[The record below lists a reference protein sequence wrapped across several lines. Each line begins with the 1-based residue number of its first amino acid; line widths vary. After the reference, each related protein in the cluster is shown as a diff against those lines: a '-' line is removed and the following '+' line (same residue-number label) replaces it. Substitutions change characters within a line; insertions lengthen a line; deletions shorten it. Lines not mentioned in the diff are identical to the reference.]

1 MTKRNVTIIM
11 VYLVAALLLVS
22 GFAVVQ
28 TRRLQESRRSARHSG
43 ELAME
48 ELYAAVAGL
57 DTALEKSLYAVT
69 PELVV
74 SLCAETQSRAQAA
87 AAALGVL
94 PLSSR
99 EVEET
104 AAFLSRT
111 GDYAAFLLRKV
122 SAGESCSEEERENLQ
137 ILSEAAALLEQNLAR
152 LRTDMAAGRVGL
164 TAATLEA
171 GLPTLSG
178 SMVDMEREFPE
189 FPTLVYDG
197 PFSAPDPDTAA
208 PLSASAEISR
218 NDALLIGAGF
228 LNTRPNLA
236 ECVGRSEGEV
246 PVWRIRSGDY
256 TAHVSVRGG
265 YPLRILC
272 DRVGAR
278 RVLTTEDALEKA
290 RQHLENRGF
299 GSMTESYY
307 SIYDN
312 IITVT
317 YCYEKDRVLY
327 YPDMVKVS
335 VYLDNGEL
343 AGLEAESY
351 VRAHYRE
358 RQRPSASVSVDT
370 ARELVSDQL
379 TILSERLA
387 VIPSAGGQERLCH
400 EFICENTAGE
410 HYLLYVN
417 AVTGRQ
423 ERILIL
429 LEDENGTLAI

>member
-1 MTKRNVTIIM
+1 MSKRNVTIIM
-11 VYLVAALLLVS
+11 VYLLAALLLVG
-22 GFAVVQ
+22 GFAMVQ
-28 TRRLQESRRSARHSG
+28 TRRLQQLQLRSQRSR
-43 ELAME
+43 ELALE

-57 DTALEKSLYAVT
+57 DTALEKSLYAVS

-74 SLCAETQSRAQAA
+74 SLCAESQSRSQAA

-94 PLSSR
+94 PLGSQ
-99 EVEET
+99 ELEAT

-111 GDYAAFLLRKV
+111 GDYTAWLLRKV
-122 SAGESCSEEERENLQ
+122 STGEGCTEEELSNLRL
-137 ILSEAAALLEQNLAR
+137 LSDSAGLLEENLAR
-152 LRTDMAAGRVGL
+152 LREEVRAGRL
-164 TAATLEA
+164 RLDADALEQS
-171 GLPTLSG
+171 LPSLSK

-197 PFSAPDPDTAA
+197 PFSATDPDAEM
-208 PLSASAEISR
+208 PLSSAAEVSQS
-218 NDALLIGAGF
+218 DALIIGAGF
-228 LNTRPNLA
+228 LQTRPNLT
-236 ECVGRSEGEV
+236 ECLGRSEGEV

-265 YPLRILC
+265 HALRILC
-272 DRVGAR
+272 DRVATR
-278 RVLTTEDALEKA
+278 RVLTTEDALTRA
-290 RQHLENRGF
+290 RSHLESRGF
-299 GSMTESYY
+299 HSMRESYY
-307 SIYDN
+307 NIDDN

-317 YCYEKDRVLY
+317 YCREKDRVLY

-335 VYLDNGEL
+335 VYLDTGDL

-351 VRAHYRE
+351 IRAQNRTE
-358 RQRPSASVSVDT
+358 PLPPASVSADT
-370 ARELVSDQL
+370 ARQLVSPAL
-379 TILSERLA
+379 SILSERLA
-387 VIPSAGGQERLCH
+387 VIPSTGGEERLCH
-400 EFICENTAGE
+400 EFICENEAGQ